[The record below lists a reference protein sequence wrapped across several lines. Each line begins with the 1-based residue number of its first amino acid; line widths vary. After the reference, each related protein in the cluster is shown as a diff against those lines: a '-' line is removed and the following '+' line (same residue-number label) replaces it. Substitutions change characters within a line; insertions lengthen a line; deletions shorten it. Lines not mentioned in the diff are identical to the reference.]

1 MENKVAKPVT
11 VKPRASRSRIVKPLK
26 EQLSMAVHKVLSDSE
41 LDLTDKVEKRLKK
54 TVSLLVKKTAK
65 QVKKALKTN

>member
-1 MENKVAKPVT
+1 METKTTKIEA
-11 VKPRASRSRIVKPLK
+11 VKPRVSRSRIVKPLK

-41 LDLTDKVEKRLKK
+41 LDLTNKVEKRLKK

-65 QVKKALKTN
+65 QVNKALKAK

>member
-65 QVKKALKTN
+65 QVEKALKTN